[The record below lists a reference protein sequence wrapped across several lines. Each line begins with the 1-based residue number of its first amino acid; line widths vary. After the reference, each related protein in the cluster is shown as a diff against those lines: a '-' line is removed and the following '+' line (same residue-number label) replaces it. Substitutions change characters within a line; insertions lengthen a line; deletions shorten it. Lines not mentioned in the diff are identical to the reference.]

1 MDRHA
6 GPLFNYS
13 DTWQLAINTATTI
26 ITFLM
31 VFLIQHTQNI
41 DSQAVQIKLDELIRA
56 TKGAHNALLDLE
68 EMTEKQLDE
77 IRMKYEFLAKVA
89 KRKLRTEEDDLGS
102 PDVGLQDSEET
113 PLAPSNRMATA
124 NKSEHCRG
132 LTIQMPERERCLGLS
147 PLPQHRRWDGLQTT
161 RCNHANRY

>member
-1 MDRHA
+1 MQQSSWFDRFSKLSA
-6 GPLFNYS
+6 RTAGRSATFTIACMSILAWIATGPLFNYS

-89 KRKLRTEEDDLGS
+89 KRKLRTEEDGLGS
-102 PDVGLQDSEET
+102 PDVGLQDSE
-113 PLAPSNRMATA
+113 
-124 NKSEHCRG
+124 
-132 LTIQMPERERCLGLS
+132 
-147 PLPQHRRWDGLQTT
+147 
-161 RCNHANRY
+161 

>member
-1 MDRHA
+1 MQQSSWFDRFSKLSA
-6 GPLFNYS
+6 RTAGRSATFTIACTSILAWIATGPLFNYS

-102 PDVGLQDSEET
+102 PDVGLQDSE
-113 PLAPSNRMATA
+113 
-124 NKSEHCRG
+124 
-132 LTIQMPERERCLGLS
+132 
-147 PLPQHRRWDGLQTT
+147 
-161 RCNHANRY
+161 

>member
-1 MDRHA
+1 MQQSSWFDRFSKLSA
-6 GPLFNYS
+6 RTAGRSATFTIACTSILAWIATGPLFNYS

-41 DSQAVQIKLDELIRA
+41 DSQVVQIKLDELIRA

-102 PDVGLQDSEET
+102 PDVGLQDSE
-113 PLAPSNRMATA
+113 
-124 NKSEHCRG
+124 
-132 LTIQMPERERCLGLS
+132 
-147 PLPQHRRWDGLQTT
+147 
-161 RCNHANRY
+161 

>member
-1 MDRHA
+1 MQQSSWFDRFSKLSA
-6 GPLFNYS
+6 RTAGRSATFTIACMSILAWIATGPLFNYS
-13 DTWQLAINTATTI
+13 DTWQLAINTATSI

-102 PDVGLQDSEET
+102 PDVGLQDSE
-113 PLAPSNRMATA
+113 
-124 NKSEHCRG
+124 
-132 LTIQMPERERCLGLS
+132 
-147 PLPQHRRWDGLQTT
+147 
-161 RCNHANRY
+161 

>member
-1 MDRHA
+1 MQQSSWFDRFSKLSA
-6 GPLFNYS
+6 RTAGRSATFTIACMSILAWIATGPLFNYS
-13 DTWQLAINTATTI
+13 DTWQLAINTVTTI

-102 PDVGLQDSEET
+102 PDVGLQDSE
-113 PLAPSNRMATA
+113 
-124 NKSEHCRG
+124 
-132 LTIQMPERERCLGLS
+132 
-147 PLPQHRRWDGLQTT
+147 
-161 RCNHANRY
+161 

>member
-1 MDRHA
+1 MQQSSWFDRFSKLSA
-6 GPLFNYS
+6 RTAGRSATFTIACTSILAWIATGPLFNYS

-77 IRMKYEFLAKVA
+77 ISEVGAFYWTVPAPDIVNLGR
-89 KRKLRTEEDDLGS
+89 EEQ
-102 PDVGLQDSEET
+102 GLVSV
-113 PLAPSNRMATA
+113 
-124 NKSEHCRG
+124 
-132 LTIQMPERERCLGLS
+132 
-147 PLPQHRRWDGLQTT
+147 
-161 RCNHANRY
+161 

>member
-1 MDRHA
+1 MQQSSWFDRFSKLSA
-6 GPLFNYS
+6 RTAGRSATFTIARTSILAWIVTGPLFNYS

-102 PDVGLQDSEET
+102 PDVGLQDSE
-113 PLAPSNRMATA
+113 
-124 NKSEHCRG
+124 
-132 LTIQMPERERCLGLS
+132 
-147 PLPQHRRWDGLQTT
+147 
-161 RCNHANRY
+161 